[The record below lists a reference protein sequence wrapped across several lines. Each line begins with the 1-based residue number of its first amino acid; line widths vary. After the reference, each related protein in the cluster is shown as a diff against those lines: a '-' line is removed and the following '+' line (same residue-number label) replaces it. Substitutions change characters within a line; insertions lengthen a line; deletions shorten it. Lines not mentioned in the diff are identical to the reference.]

1 MFFHNPWGWHIAND
15 EMPSIDYSSPNHTA
29 YIKSQSILLCIMTI
43 ILIFLIVTGI
53 IFNLLL
59 GLSIA
64 IIALG
69 WIVITGWIDI
79 IKTIKSENKKNSKL

>member
-1 MFFHNPWGWHIAND
+1 MFFYNPWGWHIAND
-15 EMPSIDYSSPNHTA
+15 EMPSIDHSFPNHTA
-29 YIKSQSILLCIMTI
+29 YIKSQSILLSIMTI

-69 WIVITGWIDI
+69 WIVTAGWIDI
-79 IKTIKSENKKNSKL
+79 IKTIKNENKNSKL

>member
-15 EMPSIDYSSPNHTA
+15 EMPSIDYSSPNQKE
-29 YIKSQSILLCIMTI
+29 YIKSQSILLFFMTV
-43 ILIFLIVTGI
+43 ILIFLIAIGI

-59 GLSIA
+59 GLSIT

-69 WIVITGWIDI
+69 WIVIVGWIDI
-79 IKTIKSENKKNSKL
+79 IKTIKNENEK

>member
-1 MFFHNPWGWHIAND
+1 MFFYNPWGWYIAND
-15 EMPSIDYSSPNHTA
+15 KMPSIDYSSPNLKA

-79 IKTIKSENKKNSKL
+79 IKTIKKRNKK

>member
-15 EMPSIDYSSPNHTA
+15 EMPSIDYSSPNLKA

-64 IIALG
+64 IIVLG

-79 IKTIKSENKKNSKL
+79 IKTIKNETKK

>member
-15 EMPSIDYSSPNHTA
+15 KMPSIDYSFPNLKA

-59 GLSIA
+59 GLSIT
-64 IIALG
+64 IIVLG

-79 IKTIKSENKKNSKL
+79 IKTIKNEIKGL

>member
-15 EMPSIDYSSPNHTA
+15 EMPSIDYSSPNQKE
-29 YIKSQSILLCIMTI
+29 YIKSQSILLFFMTV
-43 ILIFLIVTGI
+43 ILIFLIAIGI

-59 GLSIA
+59 GLSIT

-69 WIVITGWIDI
+69 CIVITGWIDI
-79 IKTIKSENKKNSKL
+79 IKTIKSKNKTHSKL